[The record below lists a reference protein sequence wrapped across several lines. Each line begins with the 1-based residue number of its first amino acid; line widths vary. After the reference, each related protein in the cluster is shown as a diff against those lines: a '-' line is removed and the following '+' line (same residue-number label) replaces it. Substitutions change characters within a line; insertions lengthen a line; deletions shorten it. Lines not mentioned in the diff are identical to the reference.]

1 MYSLGIIF
9 FEMGYY
15 SIAGMERADKL
26 GKLGQFAQLPDDFQP
41 GNTAMADIVRCLVT
55 HDVKQ
60 RPSSSELLRS
70 GKLPIQMEDETT
82 RRALAS
88 LTNSSSPY
96 YPKVVSALFAA
107 PLEPAKDFTWD
118 MSAPT
123 PTLAELLYRG
133 IVKEE
138 LTSIFRRHGAVEA
151 PRSSLYPRSSHY
163 SANQNIVQLLD
174 QNGTV
179 VQLPFDLMLGNAR
192 LLAKQAHPPEIRRS
206 FTFGH
211 VYRDRPSG
219 GQPHMIGE
227 VDFDITSADTL
238 DLALKEAEVIKVLD
252 EIIETFPSTS
262 SMCFH
267 LGHSDLLRLIF
278 DYCNIE
284 LSARQPAAES
294 LTKLNIHSFTFQ
306 KIRAELRSPLIG
318 VSATSIEDLRRFDFR
333 GKQSIAVATFASK
346 YADTFG
352 LANDQ

>member
-9 FEMGYY
+9 FEMCYY
-15 SIAGMERADKL
+15 SITGMERADKL
-26 GKLGQFAQLPDDFQP
+26 GKLGQSGQLPDDFQP
-41 GNTAMADIVRCLVT
+41 GNPIPADIVQSLVT
-55 HDVKQ
+55 HDVKA
-60 RPSSSELLRS
+60 RPSSIELLQS
-70 GKLPIQMEDETT
+70 GKLPIQMENETT

-96 YPKVVSALFAA
+96 YPKVVSALFSA
-107 PLEPAKDFTWD
+107 PLEPTKDFAWD
-118 MSAPT
+118 LSAPSPST
-123 PTLAELLYRG
+123 AELLHRG

-151 PRSSLYPRSSHY
+151 PRSSLYPRSPHY
-163 SANQNIVQLLD
+163 SASQNIVQLLD

-192 LLAKQAHPPEIRRS
+192 VLAKQSHPPEVRRS

-211 VYRDRPSG
+211 VYRDRQSG
-219 GQPHMIGE
+219 GQPQMIGE

-267 LGHSDLLRLIF
+267 LGHSDLLQLIF

-284 LSARQPAAES
+284 LSARQSVAES

-306 KIRAELRSPLIG
+306 KIRAELRSPRIG

-333 GKQSIAVATFASK
+333 GKCLANCFSIARSVC
-346 YADTFG
+346 
-352 LANDQ
+352 